1 MDWRGMARRSR
12 SAPAWRDRRLA
23 LGALAAGVVVAVL
36 LAVLTAGGDEKEP
49 ARIAPRPQPATVEL
63 TDRFKGARLAHPAP
77 WKVRPGRAVTRL
89 SSPDGAV
96 SILVASPTSRNFTA
110 VVRRDAERA
119 LLRAYRP
126 SRLVRRLPGRL
137 GSARVSTTEIAGTDG
152 RRRPIRVLSI
162 VTASRWRTYAF
173 SVFSA
178 VPPPAGRLIEASRVL
193 RSVAFFRPARALRR
207 GP

>member
-1 MDWRGMARRSR
+1 MSR
-12 SAPAWRDRRLA
+12 PAPGRHDRLVVA
-23 LGALAAGVVVAVL
+23 GVILGIVLVTAVVWGLAAR
-36 LAVLTAGGDEKEP
+36 GDDEEAKP
-49 ARIAPRPQPATVEL
+49 RAPRPAPASTPL
-63 TDRFKGARLAHPAP
+63 TDRARGMRLGHPPQWA
-77 WKVRPGRAVTRL
+77 VRRGGAVTRL
-89 SSPDGAV
+89 ASPDGAV
-96 SILVASPTSRNFTA
+96 SILVASPTSGNFTA

-137 GSARVSTTEIAGTDG
+137 GSARVSTTEIAGTDR
-152 RRRPIRVLSI
+152 RRRPIRVLSV